1 MERLSD
7 IFADL
12 ESQFLINQ
20 KHLFLSVP
28 LGITFEQAQT
38 DYRSKI
44 AALEKA
50 NIETAQKAYNQ
61 AESFLIEK
69 VKSNYN
75 RGLNTTL
82 NQLQVPNE
90 TIEFGTTE
98 RSQNHENNTKS
109 ILNRVMNIAVYSA
122 IGAFTQIV
130 ANLINYK
137 TITDDIFK
145 AIDLAQSQYL
155 AKGVV
160 GNVSVAGAETN
171 IVTYADILQGES
183 EHKAL
188 LTGQGDGRSVAN
200 WNYIIISQH
209 GGSCPKCVPWENKV
223 LIDDYFSDGKPDG
236 TTALLST
243 AINEGL
249 FHPNCRHKM
258 RVWRGPQDSV
268 YIEKDMTPEVNKR
281 QYEAQQ
287 KQHYYERGIREWKRR
302 ETGSLTEEERLKAHN
317 KVLEWQ
323 AKQRE
328 HIKQSNNEFEIKLF
342 RDYAKEQIGGA
353 SKPNIIIPKNLDD
366 TTKLMIK
373 YNVSNEEMA
382 SVHSYMSSESYVI
395 NEKLRKGQELSK
407 AEQTTCN
414 NLDMV
419 LEKLQK
425 AKGVTLIRDLIF
437 SDESQLEEFV
447 LNHEVG
453 NIVEYQAYSSA
464 TSLTTY
470 QQKPTVRLVINNATK
485 ATDLTMLNGSEKEF
499 IYRRNQKFRVK
510 EITNRNDI
518 WFVDL
523 EEMR

>member
-1 MERLSD
+1 MDRLSD

-20 KHLFLSVP
+20 KHVFLSAP
-28 LGITFEQAQT
+28 LGLTFEQAQT

-44 AALEKA
+44 AALEQA
-50 NIETAQKAYNQ
+50 NIETAKKAYDQ
-61 AESFLIEK
+61 AESFLIKK
-69 VKSNYN
+69 VKSNYDK
-75 RGLNTTL
+75 GLNTTL
-82 NQLQVPNE
+82 NQLQVSNK

-98 RSQNHENNTKS
+98 RSQNYENNTKS
-109 ILNRVMNIAVYSA
+109 ILNRVMNVAVYSA
-122 IGAFTQIV
+122 IGAFSQIV

-137 TITDDIFK
+137 SITDNIFK

-155 AKGVV
+155 SKGVV

-188 LTGQGDGRSVAN
+188 LTGQGDGRSAAN

-268 YIEKDMTPEVNKR
+268 YLENDMTPEVNKR

-302 ETGSLTEEERLKAHN
+302 EAGSLTEEERLKAHN

-353 SKPNIIIPKNLDD
+353 SKPNIIIPKYLDD

-373 YNVSNEEMA
+373 YNISNEEMA
-382 SVHSYMSSESYVI
+382 SVHSYFSSESYFL
-395 NEKLRKGQELSK
+395 NEKLRTGQKLNNI
-407 AEQTTCN
+407 EQTMCD
-414 NLDMV
+414 NLDV
-419 LEKLQK
+419 ALEKLPK
-425 AKGVTLIRDLIF
+425 ANGIKLTRDLIF
-437 SDESQLEEFV
+437 SNEEDLEQFIFIH
-447 LNHEVG
+447 NFG
-453 NIVEYQAYSSA
+453 NIVDYEAYSSCTA
-464 TSLTTY
+464 LATY
-470 QQKPTVRLVINNATK
+470 QDEPTVRLIINKASQATNVSIIK
-485 ATDLTMLNGSEKEF
+485 GADKE
-499 IYRRNQKFRVK
+499 YLYGRNHKFRVK
-510 EITNRNDI
+510 RISNKGFVEIE
-518 WFVDL
+518 L
-523 EEMR
+523 EEL